1 MAVLSRSSLRGSVRR
16 NPGDH
21 LDQGPA
27 MKRQRTLHDLWPVN
41 RRRSS
46 PDCLD
51 ATSPTDV
58 APSKARHT
66 LRPVK
71 PTRPRPATRRTRR
84 GSASSVDSVVS
95 GDQWI
100 APATPRVNGNGVT
113 TLRRLSDRDTPAG
126 THSATVFLRGEP
138 ESPDPLDTISPAAT
152 TNTVKARPGAHI
164 QLVDSETRLP
174 KSPAATRT
182 TRRSDHY
189 TKPNETDGTQST
201 VKSDTKDATSV
212 PSSDVRP
219 ANATRSQQQQQQGKH
234 EGGNVEQ
241 DPSVSTGNER
251 RSLRSADTGSR
262 CKSELAQYFHN
273 YEQIISLDDPKP
285 GESGPSPSV
294 EKHELM

>member
-16 NPGDH
+16 NPDDH
-21 LDQGPA
+21 LAHGRQGAPI
-27 MKRQRTLHDLWPVN
+27 KRQRTLHDLWPVN

-51 ATSPTDV
+51 ATTPTD
-58 APSKARHT
+58 ADPIEARHN
-66 LRPVK
+66 LPPVK

-84 GSASSVDSVVS
+84 RSASSVDSAAS
-95 GDQWI
+95 GDQLI
-100 APATPRVNGNGVT
+100 AAATPRVNGNGVT
-113 TLRRLSDRDTPAG
+113 NLRRLSDRDTPAG
-126 THSATVFLRGEP
+126 THSATAFLRGEP
-138 ESPDPLDTISPAAT
+138 ESPDPLDTISPAVT
-152 TNTVKARPGAHI
+152 MNTVKARPGAHT
-164 QLVDSETRLP
+164 QSVNSETRLP

-182 TRRSDHY
+182 TRRGDHD

-201 VKSDTKDATSV
+201 AKSDPKDVTSL
-212 PSSDVRP
+212 SLSDVLP
-219 ANATRSQQQQQQGKH
+219 ANATRSQQQQQCKH
-234 EGGNVEQ
+234 EGGNMEQ

-285 GESGPSPSV
+285 GESGPLYLSR
-294 EKHELM
+294 ET